1 MCHCVSKKKYK
12 TCCASKDIKG
22 DYDEDKGIFYCA
34 FDIYRPTLIEYKNKS
49 LSIRKKSINYDE
61 SKNKS
66 IENLF
71 DNNKLELNT
80 ESNELKNFVN
90 VPMNSKL
97 EESSNTSSNNN
108 LPVSENVGNKS
119 IKSNVSSTSKKKMD
133 KIFI

>member
-1 MCHCVSKKKYK
+1 M
-12 TCCASKDIKG
+12 
-22 DYDEDKGIFYCA
+22 
-34 FDIYRPTLIEYKNKS
+34 
-49 LSIRKKSINYDE
+49 SIRKKSINYDE